1 MDNIPHTIEIE
12 CGDAKALARDV
23 LSLDV
28 VHGLQFPSSSKL
40 KIFTHHLG
48 EFHQRLPKIIVD
60 NEHDVVAIINP
71 DDDLQSI
78 LKYLTGGLR

>member
-1 MDNIPHTIEIE
+1 
-12 CGDAKALARDV
+12 
-23 LSLDV
+23 
-28 VHGLQFPSSSKL
+28 LQFPSPTKL

-60 NEHDVVAIINP
+60 NNHDVMVINNP

-78 LKYLTGGLR
+78 LGYLTGGYN